1 VFGRVVFFFPSKAVT
16 NMRSATNDERR
27 EPTEPKELLKD
38 LIGEQVMYALGEPT
52 DLLCVQVRP
61 LWSNHFRVNVF
72 TGEHAAAARIVNSY
86 FLSVDADGNIA
97 GVTPKIVKQYG
108 ALAKVDPAP

>member
-1 VFGRVVFFFPSKAVT
+1 MP
-16 NMRSATNDERR
+16 SATNDEKR
-27 EPTEPKELLKD
+27 EPTEQKELLKD
-38 LIGEQVMYALGEPT
+38 LIGEQVMYALGEPA

-72 TGEHAAAARIVNSY
+72 TGQHAAAARIVNSY

-97 GVTPKIVKQYG
+97 AVTPKIVKQYG
-108 ALAKVDPAP
+108 TLSRAEPAP